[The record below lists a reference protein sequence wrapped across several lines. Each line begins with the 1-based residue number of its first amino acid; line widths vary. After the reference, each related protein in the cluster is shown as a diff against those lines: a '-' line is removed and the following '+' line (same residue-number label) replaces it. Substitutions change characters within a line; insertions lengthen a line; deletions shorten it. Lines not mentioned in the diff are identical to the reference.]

1 MPLSNFFINL
11 SNENKGFIYGFVG
24 ILIFSITPVAT
35 KIALGSNNSQLSA
48 EFITFGRSTLAGFLS
63 LIYLLSFKKK
73 VPQKKNLLNF
83 SIIALCLSVVFPLT
97 LSFGLIYSTS
107 IHAGVILAFL
117 PLATAIFASFY
128 FKQKASKSFWLC
140 AFFGSIIV
148 VIYILLHNENS
159 NTTFEISHYD
169 ILFCIAVIAAAVGYN
184 FGAKLTKVM
193 AAPEVI
199 SWALVLA
206 MPFHFGFAIY
216 YFPKTEINIISW
228 IGFLYVAIFSQW
240 IGFFAWYKGLDLGGA
255 VRVSQIQLLMPFFTF
270 AFSIY
275 ILGETLDFLTIIF
288 SVAIILLIYLSR
300 KTAVSKK

>member
-1 MPLSNFFINL
+1 MSFNNFFLNL
-11 SNENKGFIYGFVG
+11 SNEKKGFIYGFVG
-24 ILIFSITPVAT
+24 ILIFSVTPVAT
-35 KIALGSNNSQLSA
+35 KIALGLNNSQISA

-63 LIYLLSFKKK
+63 LLYLLTFKKK
-73 VPQKKNLLNF
+73 IPQRKDLLNF

-128 FKQKASKSFWLC
+128 FKQKASKGFWLC

-159 NTTFEISHYD
+159 NITFKISHYD

-216 YFPKTEINIISW
+216 YFPKNEINITAW

-240 IGFFAWYKGLDLGGA
+240 IGFFAWYKGLYLGGA
-255 VRVSQIQLLMPFFTF
+255 IRVSQIQLLMPFLTF

-275 ILGETLDFLTIIF
+275 ILGEILDFLTIIF
-288 SVAIILLIYLSR
+288 STAIIMLIYLSR
-300 KTAVSKK
+300 KTVVLKK